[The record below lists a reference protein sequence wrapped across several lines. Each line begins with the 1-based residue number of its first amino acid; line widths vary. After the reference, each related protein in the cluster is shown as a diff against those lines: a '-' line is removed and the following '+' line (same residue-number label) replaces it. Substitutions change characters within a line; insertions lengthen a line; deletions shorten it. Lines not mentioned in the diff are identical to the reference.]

1 MTASA
6 VAFDA
11 DGDGDL
17 DILTHPVNGPLAFFR
32 NNAQDANVIAFELE
46 DHVGNR
52 NGIGAVIEIEDDRSH
67 VQRREIQLGGG
78 FMSFDTSK
86 VHFGLGSAQTIQQIR
101 IKWAKGVET
110 RIPGPIEPGSIL
122 TVTRR

>member
-1 MTASA
+1 MTAAA

-17 DILTHPVNGPLAFFR
+17 DILTHPVNGPLTFFR

-52 NGIGAVIEIEDDRSH
+52 DGIGAVIEIEDDQGH

-78 FMSFDTSK
+78 FMSFD
-86 VHFGLGSAQTIQQIR
+86 A
-101 IKWAKGVET
+101 
-110 RIPGPIEPGSIL
+110 PGYISGWDRQPQSPVPRFIGPR
-122 TVTRR
+122 VTRASWMARWLRDFCTT